1 MSEEWSRPNGQMM
14 SKSYSPLEKDRILR
28 DAFDKLKAR
37 GISSALASQSQP
49 FTALSNECGRLKEE
63 AEFRKALEDY
73 VRVHTTLPRAVQML
87 FTCISMAAR
96 ARWQDVPD
104 EIKPVVARGW
114 FLGRWLPTFLII
126 DGPIGR
132 FVGADDSPFKG
143 RYGPDWPMITAAR
156 DFLAEKTFRLVRNG
170 FAHWGFDWEVVGGN
184 SYVVAYDWERD
195 LPIARLHQSEADAYH
210 IVAFSLVE
218 VLNDVFLSG
227 ARNQRD
233 DI

>member
-1 MSEEWSRPNGQMM
+1 ME
-14 SKSYSPLEKDRILR
+14 KSYSPLEKDKILR

-37 GISSALASQSQP
+37 GVSSAWGSQSQP
-49 FTALSNECGRLKEE
+49 FTALFNECQRLMDNP
-63 AEFRKALEDY
+63 AFCRALHDY
-73 VRVHTTLPRAVQML
+73 VRVHTTLPRAVQMF
-87 FTCISMAAR
+87 FTCISMATR

-104 EIKPVVARGW
+104 EMKPVVARGW

-132 FVGADDSPFKG
+132 FISGDDSPFKG
-143 RYGPDWPMITAAR
+143 MYGPSWPMITAAR
-156 DFLAEKTFRLVRNG
+156 DFLAERTFRLVRNG

-218 VLNDVFLSG
+218 VLNDVVL
-227 ARNQRD
+227 ATRRD
-233 DI
+233 VNGRGDR

>member
-1 MSEEWSRPNGQMM
+1 ME
-14 SKSYSPLEKDRILR
+14 KSYSPLEKDVILR

-37 GISSALASQSQP
+37 GISSAWTSQTQP
-49 FTALSNECGRLKEE
+49 FTALSDECRRLMDDE
-63 AEFRKALEDY
+63 AFRRTLQDY
-73 VRVHTTLPRAVQML
+73 VRIHTTLPRAVQML

-96 ARWQDVPD
+96 ARWQEVPD

-132 FVGADDSPFKG
+132 FLGADDSPFKG
-143 RYGPDWPMITAAR
+143 RYGSDWPTITAAR

-170 FAHWGFDWEVVGGN
+170 FAHWGFDWEVVGKN

-218 VLNDVFLSG
+218 VLHDVVLSPG
-227 ARNQRD
+227 RHQHD

>member
-1 MSEEWSRPNGQMM
+1 M
-14 SKSYSPLEKDRILR
+14 SKSYSPLEKDLILR

-37 GISSALASQSQP
+37 AGPSAWTSASQP
-49 FTALSNECGRLKEE
+49 FTAMQDESQRLMEDDG
-63 AEFRKALEDY
+63 FRKALEEY

-96 ARWQDVPD
+96 AQWQHVPE
-104 EIKPVVARGW
+104 EIRPVVARGW
-114 FLGRWLPTFLII
+114 FLGRWIPTFLII

-132 FVGADDSPFKG
+132 FITAGDSPFKG

-156 DFLAEKTFRLVRNG
+156 DFLMERTFKVVRNG
-170 FAHWGFDWEVVGGN
+170 LAHWGFDWEVVGTN

-195 LPIARLHQSEADAYH
+195 LPIARLHQLEADAYH
-210 IVAFSLVE
+210 IVTFSLIE
-218 VLNDVFLSG
+218 VLHDTMLSG
-227 ARNQRD
+227 ANVQQG